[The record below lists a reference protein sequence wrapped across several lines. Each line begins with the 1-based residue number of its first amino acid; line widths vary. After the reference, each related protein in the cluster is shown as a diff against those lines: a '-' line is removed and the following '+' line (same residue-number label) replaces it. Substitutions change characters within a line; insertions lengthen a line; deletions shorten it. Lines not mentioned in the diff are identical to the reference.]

1 MNNIQDIFVFITEAS
16 FPFIARIFVTFLT
29 IKHFGFIR
37 GIILTYLIL
46 KLYTLLITKIF
57 KVEKVTGI
65 DKTFLDK
72 NFHKRYQIVSL
83 MSFSNFNAEKI
94 SNFILETHINKLHRF
109 RLKLTKIFF
118 EYWWTEVDVAEAK
131 NKMKIYPRIKTEKE
145 LMEYVSKE
153 LNTPLD
159 VMHELPYEFHII
171 PFGEE
176 KDNKGYILFKY
187 DHLLTDGLGLV
198 STICSCATNYDIN
211 NFPSIMRNMKEDKW
225 YETIINW
232 IFYPYYTIYYSL
244 WFLLQRPRVSAF
256 KPTKPYGKTLIA
268 KSTKEYSLKA
278 FEGFRKGKVM
288 SFNDLMVLVFS
299 LASKKLIKQVE
310 TCKHKDK
317 MRFMIP
323 HGRKELPK
331 DLEHVDLDN
340 KANGLF
346 VEIPLIDEITDR
358 NIKIIKSSIRRNF
371 KKPIQF
377 AYLQSLYILGE
388 YFSWPI
394 QSFCA
399 QMISDNYEI
408 AFSNV
413 PGPTVQL
420 NYNGAI
426 CDSMV
431 SFPTSGRGFSFL
443 PLVSYNGNFQMALS
457 MDESCPIKPEMFIR
471 YIEDELDLIL
481 IDIQNGKYSTNNE
494 QSSNK
499 KNV

>member
-57 KVEKVTGI
+57 KVEKLTGI

-118 EYWWTEVDVAEAK
+118 EYWWTEVDAAEAK

-176 KDNKGYILFKY
+176 KDNKGNILFKY

-211 NFPSIMRNMKEDKW
+211 NFPSIMRNIKEDK
-225 YETIINW
+225 
-232 IFYPYYTIYYSL
+232 
-244 WFLLQRPRVSAF
+244 
-256 KPTKPYGKTLIA
+256 
-268 KSTKEYSLKA
+268 
-278 FEGFRKGKVM
+278 
-288 SFNDLMVLVFS
+288 
-299 LASKKLIKQVE
+299 
-310 TCKHKDK
+310 
-317 MRFMIP
+317 
-323 HGRKELPK
+323 
-331 DLEHVDLDN
+331 
-340 KANGLF
+340 
-346 VEIPLIDEITDR
+346 
-358 NIKIIKSSIRRNF
+358 
-371 KKPIQF
+371 
-377 AYLQSLYILGE
+377 
-388 YFSWPI
+388 
-394 QSFCA
+394 
-399 QMISDNYEI
+399 
-408 AFSNV
+408 
-413 PGPTVQL
+413 
-420 NYNGAI
+420 
-426 CDSMV
+426 
-431 SFPTSGRGFSFL
+431 
-443 PLVSYNGNFQMALS
+443 
-457 MDESCPIKPEMFIR
+457 
-471 YIEDELDLIL
+471 
-481 IDIQNGKYSTNNE
+481 
-494 QSSNK
+494 
-499 KNV
+499 